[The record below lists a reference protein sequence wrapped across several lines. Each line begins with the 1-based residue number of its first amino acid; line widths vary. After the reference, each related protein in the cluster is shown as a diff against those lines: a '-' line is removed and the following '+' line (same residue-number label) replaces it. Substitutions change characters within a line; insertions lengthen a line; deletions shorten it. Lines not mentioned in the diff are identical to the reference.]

1 MSFKIDLRVAELLAS
16 RLCHDLVGPVGAVNN
31 GLELLADEDVTGD
44 AESVALVSRSA
55 RHAGNI
61 LQFYRLAYG
70 LAGQALNSDLSE
82 PKRLTERFLGDGK
95 VKLDWQA
102 VSLPQDAPEGLPK
115 LLLNLIALAVEAL
128 PRGGTIVVA
137 VSSGWTLEVTAVGE
151 GAALRPETA
160 AALVPDTS
168 VENLTPRQV
177 QGYFTA
183 LLAGRLGGRLSTEPA
198 DNRVLFTATI
208 S

>member
-31 GLELLADEDVTGD
+31 GLELLTDDDIGGD

-70 LAGQALNSDLSE
+70 LAGQALDSDLSE

-128 PRGGTIVVA
+128 PRGGTVVVT
-137 VSSGWTLEVTAVGE
+137 VSPGWALKVAAVGE

-160 AALVPDTS
+160 AALAPDIL
-168 VENLTPRQV
+168 VDGLTPRQV
-177 QGYFTA
+177 QAYFTA
-183 LLAGRLGGRLSTEPA
+183 LLAGRLGGRLLVEPG
-198 DNRVLFTATI
+198 DNRVLLTATT

>member
-31 GLELLADEDVTGD
+31 GLELLTDDDIGGD

-70 LAGQALNSDLSE
+70 LAGQALDSDLSE

-128 PRGGTIVVA
+128 PRGGTVVVTVSPGWA
-137 VSSGWTLEVTAVGE
+137 VKVAAVGE

-160 AALVPDTS
+160 AALAPDIL
-168 VENLTPRQV
+168 VDGLTPRQV
-177 QGYFTA
+177 QAYFTA
-183 LLAGRLGGRLSTEPA
+183 LLAGRLGGRLLVEPG
-198 DNRVLFTATI
+198 DNRVLLTATT